1 MVVISAPRKLRQE
14 TEKCEASK
22 VCVMRSFP
30 PNKQTNKQTS
40 KQTGGK
46 KKTRKQWVRWFLHE
60 FQHLGD

>member
-30 PNKQTNKQTS
+30 PNKQTDKQTNRR
-40 KQTGGK
+40 KEK
-46 KKTRKQWVRWFLHE
+46 NRKQWVRWFFHE

>member
-22 VCVMRSFP
+22 VCVMRSFLP
-30 PNKQTNKQTS
+30 KKQTN

>member
-30 PNKQTNKQTS
+30 PNKQTNKQTD
-40 KQTGGK
+40 KQTNR
-46 KKTRKQWVRWFLHE
+46 RKEKNQKAMGEVVLA
-60 FQHLGD
+60 

>member
-30 PNKQTNKQTS
+30 PNKQTNRQANKQEER
-40 KQTGGK
+40 K
-46 KKTRKQWVRWFLHE
+46 KPE
-60 FQHLGD
+60 SNG